1 MTQLVADTSGH
12 GPVVVLLHGQP
23 GSRGDWAPV
32 TQRLEE
38 HFLVVAPDRPGYGQT
53 GGRARG
59 LRGNAAAVVSLL
71 DRLGVAKATIVGYS
85 WAGGVALALAQDAPE
100 RVAGLVLVSSVSPAE
115 PVTRLDRML
124 AMPPIGTAVTVAGLL
139 LASSALSIP
148 PVRRALHRRQ
158 GYTTATCVVD
168 PNATDGSDA
177 GSWDSATASVVETLA
192 TGAVETIASSMA
204 ADPGAGGPGADDR
217 DAGPG
222 AVRGSPGADDR
233 DAGPGAVRASD
244 GNDRRGPDSAG
255 PDPDAIDGRGS
266 GSAGP
271 DPGNGHRGTV
281 VPGARPARSRPWS
294 GAGDSGTGAGD
305 NGRGAGGNGRG
316 ASDNGKGGGNSGR
329 GGLWAGSANG
339 DADGRAVRARAQGP
353 KGGRLVDGAGP
364 VTVLYS
370 WRTNRV
376 WRSFV
381 TEQRSL
387 IDELPLLAAGLA
399 AIDVPTVVLVG
410 EADRVVPPAAGRG
423 LARTIPGARLIEV
436 GGAGHLLAYQHP
448 DAVAAAIREV
458 TPR

>member
-12 GPVVVLLHGQP
+12 GPAVVLLHGQP
-23 GSRGDWAPV
+23 GSRGDWAEV
-32 TQRLEE
+32 TRRLEE

-71 DRLGVAKATIVGYS
+71 DRLGVAQATIVGYS
-85 WAGGVALALAQDAPE
+85 WAGGVALALAQEAPE

-115 PVTRLDRML
+115 RVSRVDRML

-168 PNATDGSDA
+168 ANASDGTDADRR
-177 GSWDSATASVVETLA
+177 DSPAASVVGTLA
-192 TGAVETIASSMA
+192 TGVVETIASSLA
-204 ADPGAGGPGADDR
+204 
-217 DAGPG
+217 AGPG
-222 AVRGSPGADDR
+222 AGDQDSDPGSDR
-233 DAGPGAVRASD
+233 APD
-244 GNDRRGPDSAG
+244 GNDRAG
-255 PDPDAIDGRGS
+255 LGS
-266 GSAGP
+266 
-271 DPGNGHRGTV
+271 
-281 VPGARPARSRPWS
+281 
-294 GAGDSGTGAGD
+294 
-305 NGRGAGGNGRG
+305 
-316 ASDNGKGGGNSGR
+316 
-329 GGLWAGSANG
+329 G
-339 DADGRAVRARAQGP
+339 DADRRAVSARAQGP
-353 KGGRLVDGAGP
+353 KGGGGSVDGAGP
-364 VTVLYS
+364 VTVLNS
-370 WRTNRV
+370 WRSNRV

-387 IDELPLLAAGLA
+387 IDELPLLAPGLA

-410 EADRVVPPAAGRG
+410 EADRIVPPAAGRG
-423 LARTIPGARLIEV
+423 LARTISGARLIEV

-448 DAVAAAIREV
+448 DAVAAAIRDV